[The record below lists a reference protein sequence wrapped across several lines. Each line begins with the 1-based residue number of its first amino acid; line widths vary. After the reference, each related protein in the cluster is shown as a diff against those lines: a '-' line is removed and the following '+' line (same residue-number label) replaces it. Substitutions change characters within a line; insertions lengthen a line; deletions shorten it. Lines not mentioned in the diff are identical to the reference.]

1 MIFYWDEFKQ
11 NNFLD
16 TEYLIENRFSFLN
29 YVWEPE
35 HMITKEYDKPGIW
48 FVQWMGLLDGI
59 VGDLGDPS
67 ITNTL
72 KDRMP
77 EHVRDGLI
85 SHKIIMLVDNSLEGK
100 DLEWGSIERIHEAMD
115 FHGLPDNSIC
125 FITGSL
131 NSQEVYDQACQQH
144 NTAPRVKFLYYDCTT
159 YMDDR
164 VWKSERMCIE
174 YAVKNPRSKSFL
186 SLNQTVKKHRMEHLM
201 WLITNKYHTQGT
213 ISGSWVRHGIMQD
226 QEWRSSPFSKLI
238 YLPEYLNH
246 ELLEVLHCNL
256 PLQADYDMTVSNNPD
271 SLPDNLGYFNPELYK
286 HSLLSFVTE
295 SEYPQDSTFI
305 TEKTWKVL
313 RAGHPFIILGS
324 PLTVARLRE
333 LGFETDLCDI
343 DHSYDNCHN
352 HVLRFKQAHAQL
364 EKWIN
369 TDSQKQRD
377 LIIRDLPKLRHNF
390 HLIAELMPHFDVLD
404 PKTPEIENSYL
415 YQSLIK
421 AKQTLEEHQV
431 EHGKQAN
438 N

>member
-16 TEYLIENRFSFLN
+16 TQYLIENRFSFIN

-35 HMITKEYDKPGIW
+35 HIITKTYDAPGIW
-48 FVQWMGLLDGI
+48 FVQWMGILDGI
-59 VGDLGDPS
+59 VGDHGDPN
-67 ITNTL
+67 IVNVL
-72 KDRMP
+72 KERLPD
-77 EHVRDGLI
+77 HVRDGMV

-100 DLEWGSIERIHEAMD
+100 DLELSSIERIHEAMD
-115 FHGLPDNSIC
+115 HHGLPDNSIC

-131 NSQEVYDQACQQH
+131 NSEEIYHQSCQLL
-144 NTAPRVKFLYYDCTT
+144 NITPRVKFLYYDCTT
-159 YMDDR
+159 YMDKR
-164 VWKSERMCIE
+164 VWDSERMCIE
-174 YAVKNPRSKSFL
+174 YAIKNPASKTFL
-186 SLNQTVKKHRMEHLM
+186 SLNQTVKRHRMEHLM
-201 WLITNKYHTQGT
+201 WLITKKYHTQG
-213 ISGSWVRHGIMQD
+213 IVSGSFIRHGIMHD
-226 QEWRSSPFSKLI
+226 QEWRASAFDKLH
-238 YLPEYLNH
+238 YMPEYLNH

-256 PLQADYDMTVSNNPD
+256 PLTADFDMTTSDNPD
-271 SLPDNLGYFNPELYK
+271 NIPNNMGYFNPELYK

-324 PLTVARLRE
+324 PLTVAKLQE

-343 DHSYDNCHN
+343 DHSYDKCHN
-352 HVLRFKQAHAQL
+352 HALRFKQAHAQL

-369 TDSQKQRD
+369 TDTQKQRD

-404 PKTPEIENSYL
+404 EKTPEIENSYL
-415 YQSLIK
+415 FQCLIQ
-421 AKQTLEEHQV
+421 AKQILEEYQV
-431 EHGKQAN
+431 EHGKQKN